1 MSRVGLSF
9 IQKTITIAIAICLL
23 VTGYSLLTHP
33 GILLPLRVGL
43 LFMGILFF
51 TLLSYLIIV
60 WRPARSVDIAPA
72 QVARAGSLWGIVIAG
87 FWLVEIIAGNLL
99 DPQYRLVRLIYYGS
113 SAIAFTLPF
122 FAGVWGGRN
131 TGNTRA
137 GFQVGLWSG
146 ITSGVLT
153 FLSLMAVTYLFR
165 NHMLQDP
172 QNILQFQGS
181 RAPDLPTFV
190 IGDSL
195 AGATGHLVIGL
206 ILNPL
211 LGTLGGVIGMAL
223 GKSNSKTSLI

>member
-1 MSRVGLSF
+1 MSRIGLSF
-9 IQKTITIAIAICLL
+9 IQKAITIAIVICLL

-33 GILLPLRVGL
+33 GIVLPLRVGL
-43 LFMGILFF
+43 LFTGVLLF
-51 TLLSYLIIV
+51 TLSSYLIIV
-60 WRPARSVDIAPA
+60 WRPAGPVDIAAA
-72 QVARAGSLWGIVIAG
+72 QVARTGSLWGNVIAV

-122 FAGVWGGRN
+122 FAGAWGAHNAGIP
-131 TGNTRA
+131 RA

-146 ITSGVLT
+146 ITSGLLT
-153 FLSLMAVTYLFR
+153 FLSLMAVTYLFLNR
-165 NHMLQDP
+165 MLQDP
-172 QNILQFQGS
+172 QNFLQFQAS
-181 RAPDLPTFV
+181 AAPDLPTFV

-211 LGTLGGVIGMAL
+211 LGALGGVIGIAL
-223 GKSNSKTSLI
+223 GKSKSKASLI